1 MKTIVIQLLE
11 CMVISED
18 EYYKMRDSGHTLD
31 DYAPEGVYNYYKL
44 GKRKI
49 MAVLNSE
56 LLTSALIPMLREFY
70 SVYGDKK
77 YSQLY
82 NFHAT
87 KYCSSHRFHCKY
99 TKLFNNY
106 KSMYYNNS
114 YKV

>member
-11 CMVISED
+11 CMVLSED
-18 EYYKMRDSGHTLD
+18 EYYGIRHSGHTLD

-70 SVYGDKK
+70 SAHQQHYVDLGG
-77 YSQLY
+77 
-82 NFHAT
+82 H
-87 KYCSSHRFHCKY
+87 
-99 TKLFNNY
+99 
-106 KSMYYNNS
+106 
-114 YKV
+114 